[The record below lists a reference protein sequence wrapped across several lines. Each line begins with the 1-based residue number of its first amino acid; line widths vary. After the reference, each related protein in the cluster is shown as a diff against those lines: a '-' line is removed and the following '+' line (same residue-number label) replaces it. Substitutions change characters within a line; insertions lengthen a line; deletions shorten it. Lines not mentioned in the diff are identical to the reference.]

1 MSQYV
6 TEPFFSI
13 QKNIF
18 HKAVGIDFD
27 IVYNPKLEQIT
38 PIDIDFKE
46 DKCFL
51 RLLISGSMT
60 NFKLSTTT
68 GNVLS
73 GISQPRPFSEYWD
86 IEISKKTSWDN
97 TGDPETKCNLANIT
111 QINKVN

>member
-18 HKAVGIDFD
+18 HKAVDIDFD

-60 NFKLSTTT
+60 NFKLSATT

-73 GISQPRPFSEYWD
+73 GTSQPRSFSEYWD
-86 IEISKKTSWDN
+86 IDIRKKPSWGKTEESEIQ
-97 TGDPETKCNLANIT
+97 CYLANIT
-111 QINKVN
+111 QVKNT